1 MVLGTLVH
9 MSMSGCRL
17 SWLSGLLI
25 HVSTSDL
32 HSNTRPVSSKRVPN
46 GPTNTKNPSLN
57 YLTPSGNSGGNSGN
71 FSGIWS
77 KFWKNL
83 TQNFWNLVLDLILIL
98 RKSHRGG
105 GVRIFWGRV
114 YIFTGRCMFS
124 IQITGGCTCL
134 IMSMIIRRA
143 RIFWNRKY
151 AYSCIHTYM

>member
-17 SWLSGLLI
+17 SWLSGFLI

-32 HSNTRPVSSKRVPN
+32 HSNTRPVSSKRVPK
-46 GPTNTKNPSLN
+46 GSTNTKNPSLN
-57 YLTPSGNSGGNSGN
+57 YLTPSGNSGENSGKC
-71 FSGIWS
+71 SGIWP

-114 YIFTGRCMFS
+114 CIFTGRCMFS

-134 IMSMIIRRA
+134 FVSD
-143 RIFWNRKY
+143 FWNHWELHVHSIIV
-151 AYSCIHTYM
+151 AMFTH